1 MGLYD
6 RDYSREPQSG
16 YQLSAPQSASMQLL
30 VATVG
35 MYIVQVLFTEV
46 TDYLQLASDWYRRP
60 WEAYRLLTYG
70 FAHDPDDV
78 MHIAG
83 NMLMLGFFGRYVEDR
98 YGRVP
103 FLTFYLV
110 AILVGGLGW
119 SLTQSLSG
127 REAVMVGASAATT
140 AVFLLFALNYPRQEV
155 RLMFVIPMPAW
166 VLALLIVG
174 SDMVGTMSRQD
185 SGGVAFMAH
194 LFGAAFALA
203 FYRFRWLPGQG
214 VISWMGKR
222 SLRPKPRLRVHE
234 PDDEDEQDDLAGQV
248 DKILE
253 KIQQQGQDSLTRS
266 ERRLLEKAS
275 RQYQQ
280 KRK

>member
-6 RDYSREPQSG
+6 REYSREPQSG

-30 VATVG
+30 VVTIGV
-35 MYIVQVLFTEV
+35 YIVQVLFTES
-46 TDYLQLASDWYRRP
+46 TQYLQLASDWYRRP

-70 FAHDPDDV
+70 FAHDPQDV
-78 MHIAG
+78 VHIIG
-83 NMLMLGFFGRYVEDR
+83 NMLVLGFFGRYVEDR
-98 YGRVP
+98 YGRTA
-103 FLTFYLV
+103 FLTFYLA
-110 AILVGGLGW
+110 AILIGGLGW

-127 REAVMVGASAATT
+127 RQAVMVGASAATT
-140 AVFLLFALNYPRQEV
+140 AVFLLFALNFPRTEV
-155 RLMFVIPMPAW
+155 RLMFMFPMPAW

-174 SDMVGTMSRQD
+174 SDMHGAITRAN

-214 VISWMGKR
+214 LVTWLGNR

-234 PDDEDEQDDLAGQV
+234 PDDEDEEHDLASQV
-248 DKILE
+248 DKILQ
-253 KIQQQGQDSLTRS
+253 KIQEQGQDSLSRS